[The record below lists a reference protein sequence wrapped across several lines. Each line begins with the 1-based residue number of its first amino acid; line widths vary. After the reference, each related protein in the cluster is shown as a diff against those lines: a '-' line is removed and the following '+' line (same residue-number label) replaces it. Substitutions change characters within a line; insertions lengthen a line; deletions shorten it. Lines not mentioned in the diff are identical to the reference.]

1 MKITFQKQTINE
13 TDNRTESNRT
23 EKSSWGKDKTWR
35 SKKSVNVNFGAVYES
50 GQAAVPMS
58 SLEKEENNKGKS
70 LMELQQ
76 DAGNAN
82 VALQQDYMTLLSHT
96 MSQEDYAKACEDG
109 FDPRELDQDTA
120 VTIVDK
126 IKAELVRSGQ
136 QIAGYTDD
144 IDMDT
149 LAAAVGSDTLARS
162 IEEQFRSADLPLTQE
177 NINELKSAWDMAA
190 SLKEPEEGAVSYLV
204 DNGLEPEIWNLY
216 VAENS
221 GAKVQNND
229 VPQEL
234 QEQMDKVIADA
245 GLTVNDENRQKAQWL
260 VSADLALTTDTLQQ
274 LVELDGISYPVTE
287 DTFAQAAAAAIAEGK
302 SPMYAN
308 LGRQDTI
315 YEKADKMLQ
324 DWFSDAKWNATAE
337 NLAARKQLEEIRL
350 RMTAEVN
357 VKLLQSD
364 FSIDTAPMEQLIE
377 ALRKAEAEVAE
388 KYFPGESQ
396 AVTKYETY
404 TQAVQVASELPG
416 LPAGVLGPYSL
427 EQNAA
432 TETVSD
438 FHKEGAA
445 MQKAYEEAGERYET
459 LMTAPRSDLGDSIR
473 KAFSNV
479 DDILTDMSLEK
490 TSENQRAVRI
500 LAYNSMEITPENIEK
515 VKEADRQVSAVVDR
529 LTPKNVLQMIRDGV
543 NPLEKTFNELE
554 SYFSQNPQSYEEE
567 VEDYSRFL
575 YQLERKKDVTEEERK
590 AYIGIY
596 RMVHQVE
603 REDGAAVGA
612 VVNTG
617 ADLQFSTLL
626 TAARSR
632 RASHMDWKVSEDTG
646 LTQEIHL
653 SENNISE
660 QIRMGMAKEV
670 LTEVSDDGESRAA
683 YDREGLQQMREAG
696 NTAPEVAELLQKGE
710 VSISASNLLAAQ
722 ALMDDPAEMFGNL
735 RRYREKYRQE
745 KEMLQTAGSEV
756 PAGTETSELWEQLDQ
771 QNFAEDKRAAGPDSV
786 VVFWLREMYS
796 KKKFGYQTVIRE
808 YGRDRERTEKLL
820 KTVGRALIL
829 LEDIRETEEEYP
841 LAVFSA
847 EISGNPH
854 YFDQGTTAG
863 QLLVHGM
870 CYATRTDYPE
880 NAHRWRELLL
890 SNGIVPDNISSI
902 VHIYGLRL
910 QIDSDWHLA
919 YDAFCRRQE
928 PCAVTMENLQEL
940 TAVQPTG
947 DKVYIVENEMVFSY
961 LLKHLEQKNVT
972 LLCTSGQL
980 RSAAVKLI
988 PFLLNS
994 GAEIYYSG
1002 DIDPDGIRI
1011 ADRLWRKYGDRIHV
1025 WRMSKEDYTKSL
1037 SEEEIGNISMKKL
1050 EAVENPIL
1058 RETAGEVRKKKKAGY
1073 QENILTDLL
1082 EDMDR
1087 K

>member
-1 MKITFQKQTINE
+1 MKITFQNQTINE
-13 TDNRTESNRT
+13 NDNRTESNRT
-23 EKSSWGKDKTWR
+23 EKNNWGKDKTWR

-364 FSIDTAPMEQLIE
+364 FSIDTAPMEQLIA
-377 ALRKAEAEVAE
+377 ALRKAEAEVAG

-543 NPLEKTFNELE
+543 NPLEKTFDELE
-554 SYFSQNPQSYEEE
+554 SYFSQNPESYEEE

-617 ADLQFSTLL
+617 AELQFSTLL
-626 TAARSR
+626 TAARSK

-660 QIRMGMAKEV
+660 QIRMGVAKEV

-696 NTAPEVAELLQKGE
+696 NTAPEAAELLQRGE
-710 VSISASNLLAAQ
+710 VPISASNLLAAQ

-735 RRYREKYRQE
+735 RRYREKYWQE
-745 KEMLQTAGSEV
+745 KEVSQTVTDTGEV
-756 PAGTETSELWEQLDQ
+756 PVGTETSELWEQLDQ
-771 QNFAEDKRAAGPDSV
+771 QNFAEDYRSMLQNTAEDVETMSLEQADEHLDVKQLQLVHKQLRLAESLQAKQEYFLPMYLGEQLAGVHLTLQQRAGAVGAVEIRVNAGDMELEAHLQVKGDTIDGYLVGNTPEEVTKLEKTSDIFLERIQTDTSADWKAEKLPIVSSRDMTRMAAGETKNADTIESRIDTEQLYRLAKGFLQAVADS
-786 VVFWLREMYS
+786 
-796 KKKFGYQTVIRE
+796 
-808 YGRDRERTEKLL
+808 
-820 KTVGRALIL
+820 
-829 LEDIRETEEEYP
+829 
-841 LAVFSA
+841 
-847 EISGNPH
+847 SG
-854 YFDQGTTAG
+854 
-863 QLLVHGM
+863 
-870 CYATRTDYPE
+870 
-880 NAHRWRELLL
+880 
-890 SNGIVPDNISSI
+890 
-902 VHIYGLRL
+902 
-910 QIDSDWHLA
+910 
-919 YDAFCRRQE
+919 
-928 PCAVTMENLQEL
+928 
-940 TAVQPTG
+940 
-947 DKVYIVENEMVFSY
+947 K
-961 LLKHLEQKNVT
+961 
-972 LLCTSGQL
+972 
-980 RSAAVKLI
+980 
-988 PFLLNS
+988 
-994 GAEIYYSG
+994 
-1002 DIDPDGIRI
+1002 
-1011 ADRLWRKYGDRIHV
+1011 
-1025 WRMSKEDYTKSL
+1025 
-1037 SEEEIGNISMKKL
+1037 
-1050 EAVENPIL
+1050 
-1058 RETAGEVRKKKKAGY
+1058 
-1073 QENILTDLL
+1073 
-1082 EDMDR
+1082 
-1087 K
+1087 

>member
-1 MKITFQKQTINE
+1 MKITFQNQTINE
-13 TDNRTESNRT
+13 NDNRTESNRT
-23 EKSSWGKDKTWR
+23 EKNNWGKDKTWR

-364 FSIDTAPMEQLIE
+364 FSIDTAPMEQLIA
-377 ALRKAEAEVAE
+377 ALRKAEAEVAG

-543 NPLEKTFNELE
+543 NPLEKTFDELG
-554 SYFSQNPQSYEEE
+554 SYFSQNPESYEEE

-596 RMVHQVE
+596 RMVYQVE

-617 ADLQFSTLL
+617 AELQFSTLL

-745 KEMLQTAGSEV
+745 KEVSQTVTDTGEV
-756 PAGTETSELWEQLDQ
+756 PVGTETSELWEQLDQ
-771 QNFAEDKRAAGPDSV
+771 QNFAEDYRSMLQNTAEDVETISLEQADEHLDVKQLQLVHKQLRLAESLQAKQEYFLPMFLGEQLAGVHLILQQRAGAVGAVEIRVNAGDMELEAHLQVKGDTIDGYLVGNTPEEVTKLEKTSDIFLERIQTDTSADWKAEKLPIVSSRDMTRMAAGETKNADTIESRIDTEQLYRLAKGFLQAVADS
-786 VVFWLREMYS
+786 
-796 KKKFGYQTVIRE
+796 
-808 YGRDRERTEKLL
+808 
-820 KTVGRALIL
+820 
-829 LEDIRETEEEYP
+829 
-841 LAVFSA
+841 
-847 EISGNPH
+847 SG
-854 YFDQGTTAG
+854 
-863 QLLVHGM
+863 
-870 CYATRTDYPE
+870 
-880 NAHRWRELLL
+880 
-890 SNGIVPDNISSI
+890 
-902 VHIYGLRL
+902 
-910 QIDSDWHLA
+910 
-919 YDAFCRRQE
+919 
-928 PCAVTMENLQEL
+928 
-940 TAVQPTG
+940 
-947 DKVYIVENEMVFSY
+947 K
-961 LLKHLEQKNVT
+961 
-972 LLCTSGQL
+972 
-980 RSAAVKLI
+980 
-988 PFLLNS
+988 
-994 GAEIYYSG
+994 
-1002 DIDPDGIRI
+1002 
-1011 ADRLWRKYGDRIHV
+1011 
-1025 WRMSKEDYTKSL
+1025 
-1037 SEEEIGNISMKKL
+1037 
-1050 EAVENPIL
+1050 
-1058 RETAGEVRKKKKAGY
+1058 
-1073 QENILTDLL
+1073 
-1082 EDMDR
+1082 
-1087 K
+1087 

>member
-1 MKITFQKQTINE
+1 MHSSFFLIIQNRRALGTIQKRTTGVKITFQNQTINE
-13 TDNRTESNRT
+13 NDNRTESNRT
-23 EKSSWGKDKTWR
+23 DKNSWGKDKTWR

-82 VALQQDYMTLLSHT
+82 VALQQDYMTLMSHT

-177 NINELKSAWDMAA
+177 NINELKNAWDMAA
-190 SLKEPEEGAVSYLV
+190 SLREPEEGAVSYLV

-260 VSADLALTTDTLQQ
+260 VSAGLPLTTDTLQQ

-287 DTFAQAAAAAIAEGK
+287 DAFAQAAAAAIAEGK

-377 ALRKAEAEVAE
+377 ALRKAEAEVAG

-396 AVTKYETY
+396 AVTKYETC

-500 LAYNSMEITPENIEK
+500 LAYNNMEITPENIEK
-515 VKEADRQVSAVVDR
+515 VKEADRQVTAVVDR
-529 LTPKNVLQMIRDGV
+529 LRPKNVLQMIRDGV

-554 SYFSQNPQSYEEE
+554 TYFSQNPQSYEEE

-596 RMVHQVE
+596 RMVYQVE

-617 ADLQFSTLL
+617 AELQFSTLL

-696 NTAPEVAELLQKGE
+696 NTAPEAAELLQRGE
-710 VSISASNLLAAQ
+710 VPVSASNLLAAQ

-745 KEMLQTAGSEV
+745 KEVSQTVTDTGEV
-756 PAGTETSELWEQLDQ
+756 PVGTETSELWEQLDQ
-771 QNFAEDKRAAGPDSV
+771 QNFAEDYRSMLQNTAEDVETMSLEQADEHLDVKQLQLVHKQLRLAESLQAKQEYFLPMYLGEQLAGVHLTLQQRAGAVGAVEIRVNAGDMELEAHLQVKGDIIDGYLVGNTPEEVTKLEKTSDIFLERIQTDTSADWKAEKLPIVSSRDMTRMAAGETKNADTIESRIDTEQLYRLAKGFLQAVADS
-786 VVFWLREMYS
+786 
-796 KKKFGYQTVIRE
+796 
-808 YGRDRERTEKLL
+808 
-820 KTVGRALIL
+820 
-829 LEDIRETEEEYP
+829 
-841 LAVFSA
+841 
-847 EISGNPH
+847 SG
-854 YFDQGTTAG
+854 
-863 QLLVHGM
+863 
-870 CYATRTDYPE
+870 
-880 NAHRWRELLL
+880 
-890 SNGIVPDNISSI
+890 
-902 VHIYGLRL
+902 
-910 QIDSDWHLA
+910 
-919 YDAFCRRQE
+919 
-928 PCAVTMENLQEL
+928 
-940 TAVQPTG
+940 
-947 DKVYIVENEMVFSY
+947 K
-961 LLKHLEQKNVT
+961 
-972 LLCTSGQL
+972 
-980 RSAAVKLI
+980 
-988 PFLLNS
+988 
-994 GAEIYYSG
+994 
-1002 DIDPDGIRI
+1002 
-1011 ADRLWRKYGDRIHV
+1011 
-1025 WRMSKEDYTKSL
+1025 
-1037 SEEEIGNISMKKL
+1037 
-1050 EAVENPIL
+1050 
-1058 RETAGEVRKKKKAGY
+1058 
-1073 QENILTDLL
+1073 
-1082 EDMDR
+1082 
-1087 K
+1087 

>member
-1 MKITFQKQTINE
+1 MKITFQNQTINE
-13 TDNRTESNRT
+13 NDNRTESNRT
-23 EKSSWGKDKTWR
+23 EKNSWGKDKTWR

-70 LMELQQ
+70 LIELQQ

-190 SLKEPEEGAVSYLV
+190 SLKEPEEGTVSYLV

-364 FSIDTAPMEQLIE
+364 FSIDTAPMEQLIA
-377 ALRKAEAEVAE
+377 ALRKAEAEVAG

-543 NPLEKTFNELE
+543 NPLEKTFDELG
-554 SYFSQNPQSYEEE
+554 SYFSQNPESYEEE

-596 RMVHQVE
+596 RMVYQVE

-617 ADLQFSTLL
+617 AELQFSTLL

-696 NTAPEVAELLQKGE
+696 NTAPEAAELLQRGE
-710 VSISASNLLAAQ
+710 VPVSASNLLAAQ

-745 KEMLQTAGSEV
+745 KEVSQTVTDTGEV
-756 PAGTETSELWEQLDQ
+756 PVGTETSELWEQLDQ
-771 QNFAEDKRAAGPDSV
+771 QNFAEDYRSMLQNTAEDVETMSLEQADEHLDVKQLQLVHKQLRLAESLQAKQEYFLPMYLGEQLAGVHLILQQRAGTAGAVEIRVNAGDMELEAHLQVKGDTIDGYLVGNTPEEVTKLEKTSDIFLERIQTDTSADWKAEKLPIVSSRDMTRMAAGETKNADTIESRIDTEQLYRLAKGFLQAVADS
-786 VVFWLREMYS
+786 
-796 KKKFGYQTVIRE
+796 
-808 YGRDRERTEKLL
+808 
-820 KTVGRALIL
+820 
-829 LEDIRETEEEYP
+829 
-841 LAVFSA
+841 
-847 EISGNPH
+847 SG
-854 YFDQGTTAG
+854 
-863 QLLVHGM
+863 
-870 CYATRTDYPE
+870 
-880 NAHRWRELLL
+880 
-890 SNGIVPDNISSI
+890 
-902 VHIYGLRL
+902 
-910 QIDSDWHLA
+910 
-919 YDAFCRRQE
+919 
-928 PCAVTMENLQEL
+928 
-940 TAVQPTG
+940 
-947 DKVYIVENEMVFSY
+947 K
-961 LLKHLEQKNVT
+961 
-972 LLCTSGQL
+972 
-980 RSAAVKLI
+980 
-988 PFLLNS
+988 
-994 GAEIYYSG
+994 
-1002 DIDPDGIRI
+1002 
-1011 ADRLWRKYGDRIHV
+1011 
-1025 WRMSKEDYTKSL
+1025 
-1037 SEEEIGNISMKKL
+1037 
-1050 EAVENPIL
+1050 
-1058 RETAGEVRKKKKAGY
+1058 
-1073 QENILTDLL
+1073 
-1082 EDMDR
+1082 
-1087 K
+1087 

>member
-1 MKITFQKQTINE
+1 MKITFQNQTINE
-13 TDNRTESNRT
+13 NDNRTESNRT
-23 EKSSWGKDKTWR
+23 EKNNWGKDKTWR

-364 FSIDTAPMEQLIE
+364 FSIDTAPMEQLIA
-377 ALRKAEAEVAE
+377 ALRKAEAEVAG

-543 NPLEKTFNELE
+543 NPLEKTFDELG
-554 SYFSQNPQSYEEE
+554 SYFSQNPESYEEE

-596 RMVHQVE
+596 RMVYQVE

-617 ADLQFSTLL
+617 AELQFSTLL

-745 KEMLQTAGSEV
+745 KEVPQTVTGTGEV
-756 PAGTETSELWEQLDQ
+756 PVGTETSELWEQLDQ
-771 QNFAEDKRAAGPDSV
+771 QNFAEDYRSMLQNTAEDVETISLEQADEHLDVKQLQLVHKQLRLAESLQAKQEYFLPMFLGEQLAGVHLILQQRAGAVGAVEIRVNAGDMELEAHLQVKGDTIDGYLVGNTPEEVTKLEKTSDIFLERIQTDTSADWKAEKLPIVSSRDMTRMAAGETKNADTIESRIDTEQLYRLAKGFLQAVADS
-786 VVFWLREMYS
+786 
-796 KKKFGYQTVIRE
+796 
-808 YGRDRERTEKLL
+808 
-820 KTVGRALIL
+820 
-829 LEDIRETEEEYP
+829 
-841 LAVFSA
+841 
-847 EISGNPH
+847 SG
-854 YFDQGTTAG
+854 
-863 QLLVHGM
+863 
-870 CYATRTDYPE
+870 
-880 NAHRWRELLL
+880 
-890 SNGIVPDNISSI
+890 
-902 VHIYGLRL
+902 
-910 QIDSDWHLA
+910 
-919 YDAFCRRQE
+919 
-928 PCAVTMENLQEL
+928 
-940 TAVQPTG
+940 
-947 DKVYIVENEMVFSY
+947 K
-961 LLKHLEQKNVT
+961 
-972 LLCTSGQL
+972 
-980 RSAAVKLI
+980 
-988 PFLLNS
+988 
-994 GAEIYYSG
+994 
-1002 DIDPDGIRI
+1002 
-1011 ADRLWRKYGDRIHV
+1011 
-1025 WRMSKEDYTKSL
+1025 
-1037 SEEEIGNISMKKL
+1037 
-1050 EAVENPIL
+1050 
-1058 RETAGEVRKKKKAGY
+1058 
-1073 QENILTDLL
+1073 
-1082 EDMDR
+1082 
-1087 K
+1087 

>member
-1 MKITFQKQTINE
+1 MHSSFFLTIQNRRALGTVQKRTTGVKITFQKQTINE

-35 SKKSVNVNFGAVYES
+35 SKKSVNVNFGAVYEG

-58 SLEKEENNKGKS
+58 SLEKEENNKGKA

-324 DWFSDAKWNATAE
+324 DWFSDAKWDATAE

-377 ALRKAEAEVAE
+377 ALRKAEAEVAG
-388 KYFPGESQ
+388 KYFPCESQ
-396 AVTKYETY
+396 AVMKYETY

-543 NPLEKTFNELE
+543 NPLEKTFDELG
-554 SYFSQNPQSYEEE
+554 SYFSQNPESYEEE

-617 ADLQFSTLL
+617 AELQFSTLL

-745 KEMLQTAGSEV
+745 KEVPQTVTGTGEV
-756 PAGTETSELWEQLDQ
+756 PVGTETSELWEQLDQ
-771 QNFAEDKRAAGPDSV
+771 QNFAEDYRSMLQNTAEDVETISLEQADEHLDVKQLQLVHKQLRLAESLQAKQEYFLPMFLGEQLAGVHLILQQRAGAVGAVEIRVNAGDMELEAHLQVKGDTIDGYLVGNTPEEVTKLEKTSDIFLERIQTDTSADWKAEKLPIVSSRDMTRMAAGETKNADTIESRIDTEQLYRLAKGFLQAVADS
-786 VVFWLREMYS
+786 
-796 KKKFGYQTVIRE
+796 
-808 YGRDRERTEKLL
+808 
-820 KTVGRALIL
+820 
-829 LEDIRETEEEYP
+829 
-841 LAVFSA
+841 
-847 EISGNPH
+847 SG
-854 YFDQGTTAG
+854 
-863 QLLVHGM
+863 
-870 CYATRTDYPE
+870 
-880 NAHRWRELLL
+880 
-890 SNGIVPDNISSI
+890 
-902 VHIYGLRL
+902 
-910 QIDSDWHLA
+910 
-919 YDAFCRRQE
+919 
-928 PCAVTMENLQEL
+928 
-940 TAVQPTG
+940 
-947 DKVYIVENEMVFSY
+947 K
-961 LLKHLEQKNVT
+961 
-972 LLCTSGQL
+972 
-980 RSAAVKLI
+980 
-988 PFLLNS
+988 
-994 GAEIYYSG
+994 
-1002 DIDPDGIRI
+1002 
-1011 ADRLWRKYGDRIHV
+1011 
-1025 WRMSKEDYTKSL
+1025 
-1037 SEEEIGNISMKKL
+1037 
-1050 EAVENPIL
+1050 
-1058 RETAGEVRKKKKAGY
+1058 
-1073 QENILTDLL
+1073 
-1082 EDMDR
+1082 
-1087 K
+1087 

>member
-1 MKITFQKQTINE
+1 MHSSFFLTIQNRRALGTVQKRTRDVKITFQNQTINE

-324 DWFSDAKWNATAE
+324 DWFSDAKWDATAE

-377 ALRKAEAEVAE
+377 ALRKAEAEVAG
-388 KYFPGESQ
+388 KYFPCESQ
-396 AVTKYETY
+396 AVMKYETY

-479 DDILTDMSLEK
+479 DDILTGMSLEK

-596 RMVHQVE
+596 RMVYQVE

-617 ADLQFSTLL
+617 AELQFSTLL

-632 RASHMDWKVSEDTG
+632 RVSHMDWKVSEDTG

-696 NTAPEVAELLQKGE
+696 NTAPEAAELLQRGE
-710 VSISASNLLAAQ
+710 VPVSASNLLAAQ

-745 KEMLQTAGSEV
+745 KEVSQTVTDTGEV
-756 PAGTETSELWEQLDQ
+756 PVGTETSELWEQLDQ
-771 QNFAEDKRAAGPDSV
+771 QNFAEDYRSMLQNTAEDVETMSLEQADEHLDVKQLQLVHKQLRLAESLQAKQEYFLPMFLGEQLAGVHLILQQRAGAVGAVEIRVNAGDMELEAHLQVKGDTIDGYLVGNTPEEVTKLEKTSDIFLERIQTDTSADWKAEKLPIVSSRDMTRMAAGETKNADTIESRIDTEQLYRLAKGFLQAVADS
-786 VVFWLREMYS
+786 
-796 KKKFGYQTVIRE
+796 
-808 YGRDRERTEKLL
+808 
-820 KTVGRALIL
+820 
-829 LEDIRETEEEYP
+829 
-841 LAVFSA
+841 
-847 EISGNPH
+847 SG
-854 YFDQGTTAG
+854 
-863 QLLVHGM
+863 
-870 CYATRTDYPE
+870 
-880 NAHRWRELLL
+880 
-890 SNGIVPDNISSI
+890 
-902 VHIYGLRL
+902 
-910 QIDSDWHLA
+910 
-919 YDAFCRRQE
+919 
-928 PCAVTMENLQEL
+928 
-940 TAVQPTG
+940 
-947 DKVYIVENEMVFSY
+947 K
-961 LLKHLEQKNVT
+961 
-972 LLCTSGQL
+972 
-980 RSAAVKLI
+980 
-988 PFLLNS
+988 
-994 GAEIYYSG
+994 
-1002 DIDPDGIRI
+1002 
-1011 ADRLWRKYGDRIHV
+1011 
-1025 WRMSKEDYTKSL
+1025 
-1037 SEEEIGNISMKKL
+1037 
-1050 EAVENPIL
+1050 
-1058 RETAGEVRKKKKAGY
+1058 
-1073 QENILTDLL
+1073 
-1082 EDMDR
+1082 
-1087 K
+1087 

>member
-1 MKITFQKQTINE
+1 MHSSFFLTIQNRRALGTVQKRTRDVKITFQNQTINE
-13 TDNRTESNRT
+13 TDNRTESNRP
-23 EKSSWGKDKTWR
+23 EKNSWGKDKTWR

-364 FSIDTAPMEQLIE
+364 FSIDTAPMEQLIA
-377 ALRKAEAEVAE
+377 ALRKAEAEVAG

-432 TETVSD
+432 TETVSG

-500 LAYNSMEITPENIEK
+500 LAYNNMEITPENIEK
-515 VKEADRQVSAVVDR
+515 VKEADRQVTAVVDR

-543 NPLEKTFNELE
+543 NPLEKTFDELE
-554 SYFSQNPQSYEEE
+554 SYFSQNPESYEEE

-596 RMVHQVE
+596 RMVYQVE

-617 ADLQFSTLL
+617 AELQFSTLL

-632 RASHMDWKVSEDTG
+632 RVSHMDWKVSEDTG

-696 NTAPEVAELLQKGE
+696 NTAPEAAELLQRGE
-710 VSISASNLLAAQ
+710 VPVSASNLLAAQ

-745 KEMLQTAGSEV
+745 KEVSQTVTDTGEV
-756 PAGTETSELWEQLDQ
+756 PVGTETSELWEQLDQ
-771 QNFAEDKRAAGPDSV
+771 QNFAEDYRSMLQNTAEDVETMSLEQADEHLDVKQLQLVHKQLRLAESLQAKQEYFLPMYLGEQLAGVHLTLQQRAGAVGAVEIRVNAGDMELEAHLQV
-786 VVFWLREMYS
+786 
-796 KKKFGYQTVIRE
+796 KGDIIDGYLVGNTPEEVTKLEKTSDIFLERIQT
-808 YGRDRERTEKLL
+808 DTSADWKAEKLPI
-820 KTVGRALIL
+820 VSSR
-829 LEDIRETEEEYP
+829 D
-841 LAVFSA
+841 
-847 EISGNPH
+847 
-854 YFDQGTTAG
+854 
-863 QLLVHGM
+863 M
-870 CYATRTDYPE
+870 TR
-880 NAHRWRELLL
+880 
-890 SNGIVPDNISSI
+890 
-902 VHIYGLRL
+902 
-910 QIDSDWHLA
+910 
-919 YDAFCRRQE
+919 
-928 PCAVTMENLQEL
+928 
-940 TAVQPTG
+940 
-947 DKVYIVENEMVFSY
+947 MV
-961 LLKHLEQKNVT
+961 
-972 LLCTSGQL
+972 
-980 RSAAVKLI
+980 
-988 PFLLNS
+988 
-994 GAEIYYSG
+994 
-1002 DIDPDGIRI
+1002 
-1011 ADRLWRKYGDRIHV
+1011 
-1025 WRMSKEDYTKSL
+1025 
-1037 SEEEIGNISMKKL
+1037 
-1050 EAVENPIL
+1050 
-1058 RETAGEVRKKKKAGY
+1058 AGETKNADTIESRIDTEQLYRLAKGFLQAVADSSGK
-1073 QENILTDLL
+1073 
-1082 EDMDR
+1082 
-1087 K
+1087 

>member
-1 MKITFQKQTINE
+1 MKITFQNQTINE
-13 TDNRTESNRT
+13 NDNRTESNRT
-23 EKSSWGKDKTWR
+23 EKNSWGKDKTWR

-162 IEEQFRSADLPLTQE
+162 IEEQFHSADLPLTQE
-177 NINELKSAWDMAA
+177 NINELKNAWDMAA
-190 SLKEPEEGAVSYLV
+190 SLREPEEGTVSYLV

-245 GLTVNDENRQKAQWL
+245 GLMVNDENRQKAQWL
-260 VSADLALTTDTLQQ
+260 VSAGLPLTTDTLQQ

-377 ALRKAEAEVAE
+377 ALRKAEAEVAG

-396 AVTKYETY
+396 AVTKYEAY

-416 LPAGVLGPYSL
+416 LPAGVLGSYSL

-543 NPLEKTFNELE
+543 NPLEKTFDELE
-554 SYFSQNPQSYEEE
+554 SYFSQNPESYEEE

-617 ADLQFSTLL
+617 AELQFSTLL

-670 LTEVSDDGESRAA
+670 LTDVSDDGESRAA

-696 NTAPEVAELLQKGE
+696 NTTPEAAELLQRGE
-710 VSISASNLLAAQ
+710 VPISASNLLAAQ

-745 KEMLQTAGSEV
+745 KEVPQTVTGTGEV

-771 QNFAEDKRAAGPDSV
+771 QNFAEDYRTMLQNTAEDVETMSLEQADEHLDVKQLQLVHKQLRLAESLQAKQEYFLPMYLGEQLAGVHLILQQRAGTTGAVEIRVNAGDMELEAHLQVKGDTIDGYLVGNTPEEVTKLEKTSDIFLERIQTDTSADWKAEKLPIVSSRDMTRMAAGETKNADTIESRIDTEQLYRLAKGFLQAVADS
-786 VVFWLREMYS
+786 
-796 KKKFGYQTVIRE
+796 
-808 YGRDRERTEKLL
+808 
-820 KTVGRALIL
+820 
-829 LEDIRETEEEYP
+829 
-841 LAVFSA
+841 
-847 EISGNPH
+847 SG
-854 YFDQGTTAG
+854 
-863 QLLVHGM
+863 
-870 CYATRTDYPE
+870 
-880 NAHRWRELLL
+880 
-890 SNGIVPDNISSI
+890 
-902 VHIYGLRL
+902 
-910 QIDSDWHLA
+910 
-919 YDAFCRRQE
+919 
-928 PCAVTMENLQEL
+928 
-940 TAVQPTG
+940 
-947 DKVYIVENEMVFSY
+947 K
-961 LLKHLEQKNVT
+961 
-972 LLCTSGQL
+972 
-980 RSAAVKLI
+980 
-988 PFLLNS
+988 
-994 GAEIYYSG
+994 
-1002 DIDPDGIRI
+1002 
-1011 ADRLWRKYGDRIHV
+1011 
-1025 WRMSKEDYTKSL
+1025 
-1037 SEEEIGNISMKKL
+1037 
-1050 EAVENPIL
+1050 
-1058 RETAGEVRKKKKAGY
+1058 
-1073 QENILTDLL
+1073 
-1082 EDMDR
+1082 
-1087 K
+1087 

>member
-1 MKITFQKQTINE
+1 MKITFQNQTINE
-13 TDNRTESNRT
+13 NDNRTESNRT
-23 EKSSWGKDKTWR
+23 EKNSWGKDKTWR

-70 LMELQQ
+70 LIELQQ

-190 SLKEPEEGAVSYLV
+190 SLKEPEEGTVSYLV

-364 FSIDTAPMEQLIE
+364 FSIDTAPMEQLIA
-377 ALRKAEAEVAE
+377 ALRKAEAEVAG

-432 TETVSD
+432 TETVSG

-500 LAYNSMEITPENIEK
+500 LAYNNMEITPENIEK
-515 VKEADRQVSAVVDR
+515 VKEADRQVTAVVDR

-696 NTAPEVAELLQKGE
+696 NTTPEAAELLQRGE
-710 VSISASNLLAAQ
+710 VPISASNLLAAQ

-745 KEMLQTAGSEV
+745 KEVPQTVTGTGEV
-756 PAGTETSELWEQLDQ
+756 PVGTETSELWEQLDQ
-771 QNFAEDKRAAGPDSV
+771 QNFAEDYRSMLQNTAEDVETISLEQADEHLDVKQLQLVHKQLRLAESLQAKQEYFLPMFLGEQLAGVHLILQQRAGAVGAVEIRVNAGDMELEAHLQVKGDTIDGYLVGNTPEEVTKLEKTSDIFLERSQTDTSADWKAEKLPIVSSRDMTRMAAGETKNADTIESRIDTEQLYRLAKGFLQAVADS
-786 VVFWLREMYS
+786 
-796 KKKFGYQTVIRE
+796 
-808 YGRDRERTEKLL
+808 
-820 KTVGRALIL
+820 
-829 LEDIRETEEEYP
+829 
-841 LAVFSA
+841 
-847 EISGNPH
+847 SG
-854 YFDQGTTAG
+854 
-863 QLLVHGM
+863 
-870 CYATRTDYPE
+870 
-880 NAHRWRELLL
+880 
-890 SNGIVPDNISSI
+890 
-902 VHIYGLRL
+902 
-910 QIDSDWHLA
+910 
-919 YDAFCRRQE
+919 
-928 PCAVTMENLQEL
+928 
-940 TAVQPTG
+940 
-947 DKVYIVENEMVFSY
+947 K
-961 LLKHLEQKNVT
+961 
-972 LLCTSGQL
+972 
-980 RSAAVKLI
+980 
-988 PFLLNS
+988 
-994 GAEIYYSG
+994 
-1002 DIDPDGIRI
+1002 
-1011 ADRLWRKYGDRIHV
+1011 
-1025 WRMSKEDYTKSL
+1025 
-1037 SEEEIGNISMKKL
+1037 
-1050 EAVENPIL
+1050 
-1058 RETAGEVRKKKKAGY
+1058 
-1073 QENILTDLL
+1073 
-1082 EDMDR
+1082 
-1087 K
+1087 

>member
-1 MKITFQKQTINE
+1 MKITFQNQTINE
-13 TDNRTESNRT
+13 NDNRTESNRT
-23 EKSSWGKDKTWR
+23 EKNSWGKDKTWR
-35 SKKSVNVNFGAVYES
+35 SKKSVNVNFGAVYEG

-58 SLEKEENNKGKS
+58 SLEKEENNKGKA

-287 DTFAQAAAAAIAEGK
+287 DTFAQAVAAAIAEGK

-324 DWFSDAKWNATAE
+324 DWFSDAKWDATAE

-377 ALRKAEAEVAE
+377 ALRKAEAEVAG

-396 AVTKYETY
+396 AVTKYEAY

-416 LPAGVLGPYSL
+416 LPAGVLGSYSL

-617 ADLQFSTLL
+617 AELQFSTLL

-696 NTAPEVAELLQKGE
+696 NTAPEAAELLQKGE

-745 KEMLQTAGSEV
+745 KEVPQTVTGTGEV
-756 PAGTETSELWEQLDQ
+756 PAGLETSELWEQLDQ
-771 QNFAEDKRAAGPDSV
+771 QNFAEDYRSMIQNTAEDVETMSLEQADEHLDVKQLQLVHKQLRLAESLQAKQEYFLPMFLGEQLAGVHLTLQQRAGTAGAVEIRVNAGDMELEAHLQVKGDTIEGYLVGNTPEEVTKLEKTSDIFLERIQTDTSADWKAEKLPIVSSRDMTRMAAGETKNADTIESRIDTEQLYRLAKGFLQAVADS
-786 VVFWLREMYS
+786 
-796 KKKFGYQTVIRE
+796 
-808 YGRDRERTEKLL
+808 
-820 KTVGRALIL
+820 
-829 LEDIRETEEEYP
+829 
-841 LAVFSA
+841 
-847 EISGNPH
+847 SG
-854 YFDQGTTAG
+854 
-863 QLLVHGM
+863 
-870 CYATRTDYPE
+870 
-880 NAHRWRELLL
+880 
-890 SNGIVPDNISSI
+890 
-902 VHIYGLRL
+902 
-910 QIDSDWHLA
+910 
-919 YDAFCRRQE
+919 
-928 PCAVTMENLQEL
+928 
-940 TAVQPTG
+940 
-947 DKVYIVENEMVFSY
+947 K
-961 LLKHLEQKNVT
+961 
-972 LLCTSGQL
+972 
-980 RSAAVKLI
+980 
-988 PFLLNS
+988 
-994 GAEIYYSG
+994 
-1002 DIDPDGIRI
+1002 
-1011 ADRLWRKYGDRIHV
+1011 
-1025 WRMSKEDYTKSL
+1025 
-1037 SEEEIGNISMKKL
+1037 
-1050 EAVENPIL
+1050 
-1058 RETAGEVRKKKKAGY
+1058 
-1073 QENILTDLL
+1073 
-1082 EDMDR
+1082 
-1087 K
+1087 

>member
-1 MKITFQKQTINE
+1 MKITFQNQTINE
-13 TDNRTESNRT
+13 NDNRTESNRT
-23 EKSSWGKDKTWR
+23 EKNSWGKDKTWR
-35 SKKSVNVNFGAVYES
+35 SKKNVNVNFGAVYES
-50 GQAAVPMS
+50 GQAAVSMP

-82 VALQQDYMTLLSHT
+82 VALQQDYMTLMSHT

-190 SLKEPEEGAVSYLV
+190 SLREPEEGAVSYLV

-245 GLTVNDENRQKAQWL
+245 GLMVNDENRQKAQWL
-260 VSADLALTTDTLQQ
+260 VSAGLPLTTDTLQQ

-324 DWFSDAKWNATAE
+324 DWFSDAKWDATAE

-377 ALRKAEAEVAE
+377 ALRKAEAEVAG

-396 AVTKYETY
+396 AVTKYEAY

-416 LPAGVLGPYSL
+416 LPAGVLGSYSL

-500 LAYNSMEITPENIEK
+500 LAYNNMEITPENIEK

-543 NPLEKTFNELE
+543 NPLEKTFDELE

-603 REDGAAVGA
+603 REDGAAIGA

-617 ADLQFSTLL
+617 AELQFSTLL

-632 RASHMDWKVSEDTG
+632 RVSHMDWKVSEDTG

-696 NTAPEVAELLQKGE
+696 NTAPEAAELLQRGE
-710 VSISASNLLAAQ
+710 VPISASNLLTAQ

-745 KEMLQTAGSEV
+745 KEVPQTVTGTGEV

-771 QNFAEDKRAAGPDSV
+771 QNFAEDYRTMLQNTAEDVETMSLEQADEHLDVKQLQLVYKQLRLAESLQAKQEYFLPMYLGEQLAGVHLILQQRAGTAGAVEIRVNVGDMELEAHLQVKGDTIDGYLVGNTPEEVTKLEKTSDIFLERIQTDTSADWKAEKLPIVSSRDMTRMAAGETKNADTIESRIDTEQLYRLAKGFLQAVADS
-786 VVFWLREMYS
+786 
-796 KKKFGYQTVIRE
+796 
-808 YGRDRERTEKLL
+808 
-820 KTVGRALIL
+820 
-829 LEDIRETEEEYP
+829 
-841 LAVFSA
+841 
-847 EISGNPH
+847 SG
-854 YFDQGTTAG
+854 
-863 QLLVHGM
+863 
-870 CYATRTDYPE
+870 
-880 NAHRWRELLL
+880 
-890 SNGIVPDNISSI
+890 
-902 VHIYGLRL
+902 
-910 QIDSDWHLA
+910 
-919 YDAFCRRQE
+919 
-928 PCAVTMENLQEL
+928 
-940 TAVQPTG
+940 
-947 DKVYIVENEMVFSY
+947 K
-961 LLKHLEQKNVT
+961 
-972 LLCTSGQL
+972 
-980 RSAAVKLI
+980 
-988 PFLLNS
+988 
-994 GAEIYYSG
+994 
-1002 DIDPDGIRI
+1002 
-1011 ADRLWRKYGDRIHV
+1011 
-1025 WRMSKEDYTKSL
+1025 
-1037 SEEEIGNISMKKL
+1037 
-1050 EAVENPIL
+1050 
-1058 RETAGEVRKKKKAGY
+1058 
-1073 QENILTDLL
+1073 
-1082 EDMDR
+1082 
-1087 K
+1087 

>member
-1 MKITFQKQTINE
+1 MKITFQNQTINE
-13 TDNRTESNRT
+13 TDNRTESNRP

-177 NINELKSAWDMAA
+177 NINELKNAWDMAA
-190 SLKEPEEGAVSYLV
+190 SLREPEEGAVSYLV
-204 DNGLEPEIWNLY
+204 DNGQEPEIWNLY
-216 VAENS
+216 VAQNS

-260 VSADLALTTDTLQQ
+260 VSAGLPLTTDTLQQ
-274 LVELDGISYPVTE
+274 LAELDGISYPVTE

-324 DWFSDAKWNATAE
+324 DWFSDAKWDATAE

-377 ALRKAEAEVAE
+377 ALRKAEAEVAG

-396 AVTKYETY
+396 AVTKYEAY

-416 LPAGVLGPYSL
+416 LPAGVLGSYSL

-543 NPLEKTFNELE
+543 NPLEKTFDELE
-554 SYFSQNPQSYEEE
+554 SYFSQNPESYEEE
-567 VEDYSRFL
+567 VEGYSRFL

-617 ADLQFSTLL
+617 AELQFSTLL

-632 RASHMDWKVSEDTG
+632 RVSHMDWKVSEDTG

-670 LTEVSDDGESRAA
+670 LTEVSYNGESRAA

-696 NTAPEVAELLQKGE
+696 NTTSEAAELLQRGE
-710 VSISASNLLAAQ
+710 VPISASNLLAAQ

-745 KEMLQTAGSEV
+745 KEVPQTVTGTGEV
-756 PAGTETSELWEQLDQ
+756 PVGTETSELWEQLDQ
-771 QNFAEDKRAAGPDSV
+771 QNFAEDYRSMLQNTAEETEIMSLEQADEHLDVKQLQLVHKQLRLAESLQAKQEYFLPMYLGEQLAGVHLILQQRAGTAGAVEIRVNAGDMELEAHLQVKGDTIDGYLVGNTPEEVTKLEKTSDIFLERIQTDTSADWKAEKLPIVSSRDMTRMAAGETKNADTIESRIDTEQLYRLAKGFLQAVADS
-786 VVFWLREMYS
+786 
-796 KKKFGYQTVIRE
+796 
-808 YGRDRERTEKLL
+808 
-820 KTVGRALIL
+820 
-829 LEDIRETEEEYP
+829 
-841 LAVFSA
+841 
-847 EISGNPH
+847 SG
-854 YFDQGTTAG
+854 
-863 QLLVHGM
+863 
-870 CYATRTDYPE
+870 
-880 NAHRWRELLL
+880 
-890 SNGIVPDNISSI
+890 
-902 VHIYGLRL
+902 
-910 QIDSDWHLA
+910 
-919 YDAFCRRQE
+919 
-928 PCAVTMENLQEL
+928 
-940 TAVQPTG
+940 
-947 DKVYIVENEMVFSY
+947 K
-961 LLKHLEQKNVT
+961 
-972 LLCTSGQL
+972 
-980 RSAAVKLI
+980 
-988 PFLLNS
+988 
-994 GAEIYYSG
+994 
-1002 DIDPDGIRI
+1002 
-1011 ADRLWRKYGDRIHV
+1011 
-1025 WRMSKEDYTKSL
+1025 
-1037 SEEEIGNISMKKL
+1037 
-1050 EAVENPIL
+1050 
-1058 RETAGEVRKKKKAGY
+1058 
-1073 QENILTDLL
+1073 
-1082 EDMDR
+1082 
-1087 K
+1087 

>member
-1 MKITFQKQTINE
+1 MKITFQNQTINE

-23 EKSSWGKDKTWR
+23 EKNSWGKDKTWR
-35 SKKSVNVNFGAVYES
+35 SKKNVNVNFGAVYES
-50 GQAAVPMS
+50 GQAAVSMP

-76 DAGNAN
+76 DAGSAN

-190 SLKEPEEGAVSYLV
+190 SLREPEEGAVSYLV

-260 VSADLALTTDTLQQ
+260 VSAGLPLTTDTLQQ

-377 ALRKAEAEVAE
+377 ALRKAEAEVAG

-396 AVTKYETY
+396 AVTKYEAY

-416 LPAGVLGPYSL
+416 LPAGVLGSYSL

-543 NPLEKTFNELE
+543 NPLEKTFDELE
-554 SYFSQNPQSYEEE
+554 SYFSQNPESYEEE

-617 ADLQFSTLL
+617 AELQFSTLL

-670 LTEVSDDGESRAA
+670 LTDVSDDGESRAA

-696 NTAPEVAELLQKGE
+696 NTTPEAAELLQRGE
-710 VSISASNLLAAQ
+710 VPISASNLLAAQ

-745 KEMLQTAGSEV
+745 KEVPQTVTGTGEV

-771 QNFAEDKRAAGPDSV
+771 QNFAEDYRTMLQNTAEDVETMSLEQADEHLDVKQLQLVHKQLRLAESLQAKQEYFLPMYLGEQLAGVHLTLQQRAGTTGAVEIRVNAGDMELEAHLQVKGDTIDGYLVGNTPEEVTKLEKTSDIFFERIQTDTSADWKAEKLPIVSSRDMTRMAAGETKNADTIESRIDTEQLYRLAKGFLQAVADS
-786 VVFWLREMYS
+786 
-796 KKKFGYQTVIRE
+796 
-808 YGRDRERTEKLL
+808 
-820 KTVGRALIL
+820 
-829 LEDIRETEEEYP
+829 
-841 LAVFSA
+841 
-847 EISGNPH
+847 SG
-854 YFDQGTTAG
+854 
-863 QLLVHGM
+863 
-870 CYATRTDYPE
+870 
-880 NAHRWRELLL
+880 
-890 SNGIVPDNISSI
+890 
-902 VHIYGLRL
+902 
-910 QIDSDWHLA
+910 
-919 YDAFCRRQE
+919 
-928 PCAVTMENLQEL
+928 
-940 TAVQPTG
+940 
-947 DKVYIVENEMVFSY
+947 K
-961 LLKHLEQKNVT
+961 
-972 LLCTSGQL
+972 
-980 RSAAVKLI
+980 
-988 PFLLNS
+988 
-994 GAEIYYSG
+994 
-1002 DIDPDGIRI
+1002 
-1011 ADRLWRKYGDRIHV
+1011 
-1025 WRMSKEDYTKSL
+1025 
-1037 SEEEIGNISMKKL
+1037 
-1050 EAVENPIL
+1050 
-1058 RETAGEVRKKKKAGY
+1058 
-1073 QENILTDLL
+1073 
-1082 EDMDR
+1082 
-1087 K
+1087 

>member
-1 MKITFQKQTINE
+1 MKITFQNQTINE
-13 TDNRTESNRT
+13 NDNRTESNRT
-23 EKSSWGKDKTWR
+23 EKNSWGKDKTWR

-82 VALQQDYMTLLSHT
+82 VALQQDYMTLMSHT

-234 QEQMDKVIADA
+234 QEQMDKVIADT

-260 VSADLALTTDTLQQ
+260 VSARLPLTTDTLQQ
-274 LVELDGISYPVTE
+274 LVELDGISYPITE
-287 DTFAQAAAAAIAEGK
+287 DAFARAAAAAIAEGK

-324 DWFSDAKWNATAE
+324 DWFSDAKWDATAE

-377 ALRKAEAEVAE
+377 ALRKAEAEVAG

-396 AVTKYETY
+396 AVTKYEAY

-416 LPAGVLGPYSL
+416 LPAGVLGSYSL

-500 LAYNSMEITPENIEK
+500 LAYNNMEITPENIEK

-543 NPLEKTFNELE
+543 NPLEKTFDELE

-603 REDGAAVGA
+603 REDGAAIGA

-617 ADLQFSTLL
+617 AELQFSTLL

-632 RASHMDWKVSEDTG
+632 RVSHMDWKVSEDTG

-696 NTAPEVAELLQKGE
+696 NTAPEAAELLQRGE
-710 VSISASNLLAAQ
+710 VPISASNLLTAQ

-745 KEMLQTAGSEV
+745 KEVPQTVTGTGEV

-771 QNFAEDKRAAGPDSV
+771 QNFAEDYRTMLQNTAEDVETMSLEQADEHLDVKQLQLVYKQLRLAESLQAKQEYFLPMYLGEQLAGVHLILQQRAGTAGAVEIRVNVGDMELEAHLQVKGDTIDGYLVGNTPEEVTKLEKTSDIFLERIQTDTSADWKAEKLPIVSSRDMTRMAAGETKNADTIESRIDTEQLYRLAKGFLQAVADS
-786 VVFWLREMYS
+786 
-796 KKKFGYQTVIRE
+796 
-808 YGRDRERTEKLL
+808 
-820 KTVGRALIL
+820 
-829 LEDIRETEEEYP
+829 
-841 LAVFSA
+841 
-847 EISGNPH
+847 SG
-854 YFDQGTTAG
+854 
-863 QLLVHGM
+863 
-870 CYATRTDYPE
+870 
-880 NAHRWRELLL
+880 
-890 SNGIVPDNISSI
+890 
-902 VHIYGLRL
+902 
-910 QIDSDWHLA
+910 
-919 YDAFCRRQE
+919 
-928 PCAVTMENLQEL
+928 
-940 TAVQPTG
+940 
-947 DKVYIVENEMVFSY
+947 K
-961 LLKHLEQKNVT
+961 
-972 LLCTSGQL
+972 
-980 RSAAVKLI
+980 
-988 PFLLNS
+988 
-994 GAEIYYSG
+994 
-1002 DIDPDGIRI
+1002 
-1011 ADRLWRKYGDRIHV
+1011 
-1025 WRMSKEDYTKSL
+1025 
-1037 SEEEIGNISMKKL
+1037 
-1050 EAVENPIL
+1050 
-1058 RETAGEVRKKKKAGY
+1058 
-1073 QENILTDLL
+1073 
-1082 EDMDR
+1082 
-1087 K
+1087 

>member
-1 MKITFQKQTINE
+1 MHSSFFLTIQNRRALGTVQKRTTGVKITFQKQTINE
-13 TDNRTESNRT
+13 NDNRTESNRA

-58 SLEKEENNKGKS
+58 SLEKEANNKGKS

-324 DWFSDAKWNATAE
+324 DWFSDAKWDATAE

-377 ALRKAEAEVAE
+377 ALRKAEAEVAG

-396 AVTKYETY
+396 AVTKYEAY

-479 DDILTDMSLEK
+479 DDILTDVSLEK

-617 ADLQFSTLL
+617 AELQFSTLL

-696 NTAPEVAELLQKGE
+696 NTAPEAAELLQKGE

-745 KEMLQTAGSEV
+745 KEVPQTVTGTGEV
-756 PAGTETSELWEQLDQ
+756 PAGLETSELWEQLDQ
-771 QNFAEDKRAAGPDSV
+771 QNFAEDYRSMIQNTAEDVETMSLEQADEHLDVKQLQLVHKQLRLAESLQAKQEYFLPMFLGEQLAGVHLTLQQRAGTTGAVEIRVNAGDMELEAHLQVKGDTIDGYFVGNTPEEVTKLEKTSDIFLERIQTDTSADWKAEKLPIVSSRDMTRMAAGETKNADTIESRIDTEQLYRLAKGFLQAVADS
-786 VVFWLREMYS
+786 
-796 KKKFGYQTVIRE
+796 
-808 YGRDRERTEKLL
+808 
-820 KTVGRALIL
+820 
-829 LEDIRETEEEYP
+829 
-841 LAVFSA
+841 
-847 EISGNPH
+847 SG
-854 YFDQGTTAG
+854 
-863 QLLVHGM
+863 
-870 CYATRTDYPE
+870 
-880 NAHRWRELLL
+880 
-890 SNGIVPDNISSI
+890 
-902 VHIYGLRL
+902 
-910 QIDSDWHLA
+910 
-919 YDAFCRRQE
+919 
-928 PCAVTMENLQEL
+928 
-940 TAVQPTG
+940 
-947 DKVYIVENEMVFSY
+947 K
-961 LLKHLEQKNVT
+961 
-972 LLCTSGQL
+972 
-980 RSAAVKLI
+980 
-988 PFLLNS
+988 
-994 GAEIYYSG
+994 
-1002 DIDPDGIRI
+1002 
-1011 ADRLWRKYGDRIHV
+1011 
-1025 WRMSKEDYTKSL
+1025 
-1037 SEEEIGNISMKKL
+1037 
-1050 EAVENPIL
+1050 
-1058 RETAGEVRKKKKAGY
+1058 
-1073 QENILTDLL
+1073 
-1082 EDMDR
+1082 
-1087 K
+1087 

>member
-1 MKITFQKQTINE
+1 MHSSFFLIIQNRRALGTIQKRTTGVKITFQNQTINE
-13 TDNRTESNRT
+13 NDNRTESNRT

-58 SLEKEENNKGKS
+58 SLEKEENNKGKA

-82 VALQQDYMTLLSHT
+82 VALQQDYMTLMSHT

-144 IDMDT
+144 IDRDT

-177 NINELKSAWDMAA
+177 NINELKNAWDMAA
-190 SLKEPEEGAVSYLV
+190 SLRKPEEGAVSYLV

-234 QEQMDKVIADA
+234 QEQMDKVIVDA

-364 FSIDTAPMEQLIE
+364 FSIDTAPMEQLIA
-377 ALRKAEAEVAE
+377 ALRKAEAEVAG

-396 AVTKYETY
+396 AVMKYETY

-479 DDILTDMSLEK
+479 DDILTGMSLEK
-490 TSENQRAVRI
+490 TSENQRVVRI

-575 YQLERKKDVTEEERK
+575 YQFERKKDVTEEERK

-617 ADLQFSTLL
+617 AELQFSTLL

-696 NTAPEVAELLQKGE
+696 NTTPEAAELLQKGE

-745 KEMLQTAGSEV
+745 KEVSQTVTDTGEV
-756 PAGTETSELWEQLDQ
+756 PVGTETSELWEQLDQ
-771 QNFAEDKRAAGPDSV
+771 QNFAEDYRSMLQNTAEDVETMSLEQADEHLDVKQLQLVHKQLRLAESLQAKQEYFLPMYLGEQLAGVHLTLQQRAGAVGAVEIRVNAGDMELEAHLQVKGDIIDGYLVGNTPEEVTKLEKTSDIFLERIQTDTSADWKAEKLPIVSSRDMTRMAAGETKNADTIESRIDTEQLYRLAKGFLQAVADS
-786 VVFWLREMYS
+786 
-796 KKKFGYQTVIRE
+796 
-808 YGRDRERTEKLL
+808 
-820 KTVGRALIL
+820 
-829 LEDIRETEEEYP
+829 
-841 LAVFSA
+841 
-847 EISGNPH
+847 SG
-854 YFDQGTTAG
+854 
-863 QLLVHGM
+863 
-870 CYATRTDYPE
+870 
-880 NAHRWRELLL
+880 
-890 SNGIVPDNISSI
+890 
-902 VHIYGLRL
+902 
-910 QIDSDWHLA
+910 
-919 YDAFCRRQE
+919 
-928 PCAVTMENLQEL
+928 
-940 TAVQPTG
+940 
-947 DKVYIVENEMVFSY
+947 K
-961 LLKHLEQKNVT
+961 
-972 LLCTSGQL
+972 
-980 RSAAVKLI
+980 
-988 PFLLNS
+988 
-994 GAEIYYSG
+994 
-1002 DIDPDGIRI
+1002 
-1011 ADRLWRKYGDRIHV
+1011 
-1025 WRMSKEDYTKSL
+1025 
-1037 SEEEIGNISMKKL
+1037 
-1050 EAVENPIL
+1050 
-1058 RETAGEVRKKKKAGY
+1058 
-1073 QENILTDLL
+1073 
-1082 EDMDR
+1082 
-1087 K
+1087 